1 MLHNLLTIYLSG
13 AAGLL
18 VIGTRRPPEVRLAPI
33 VVAALI
39 WPVAMPWMAW
49 RNFSR

>member
-1 MLHNLLTIYLSG
+1 MLHNFLTIYLSG

-18 VIGTRRPPEVRLAPI
+18 FIGTRLPSEVRLASI

-39 WPVAMPWMAW
+39 WPIGMSWMAW